1 MYSFLGMPVTK
12 SKVAAPLTLGFSM
25 NDDTPAG
32 EDEAAEK
39 AEAAEDPKGSSLIRP
54 LGNVD

>member
-1 MYSFLGMPVTK
+1 MPVTK